1 MSIEYILDKL
11 AKLEREVEDT
21 EFFPADVKVALSFED
36 LPRKN
41 DPLTMLKE
49 IIAYGSY
56 GSSRKFHDFIIGEIT
71 SFEAH
76 LGINAWY
83 NGVSDPFNIP
93 PEKERLAELY
103 LTFEKWV
110 NLIEGRAYFKAGLE
124 YWEKIG
130 MDQKMPDITH
140 KLFERSNSILVGC
153 VEYMATRGMPPIDK
167 LDPAFFK
174 NMLFRAAGTVTVT
187 SSAIAGLSYHR
198 YLELAES
205 GSLGMGGLDPG
216 ATNESLIY
224 LRKVVSHSERVL
236 RNAKIAEKNF
246 DEPIPDI
253 PYFRQKALE
262 LISSAKKAMSGY
274 RRDATPMLDRL
285 PVR

>member
-1 MSIEYILDKL
+1 
-11 AKLEREVEDT
+11 
-21 EFFPADVKVALSFED
+21 
-36 LPRKN
+36 
-41 DPLTMLKE
+41 
-49 IIAYGSY
+49 
-56 GSSRKFHDFIIGEIT
+56 
-71 SFEAH
+71 
-76 LGINAWY
+76 
-83 NGVSDPFNIP
+83 
-93 PEKERLAELY
+93 
-103 LTFEKWV
+103 
-110 NLIEGRAYFKAGLE
+110 
-124 YWEKIG
+124 
-130 MDQKMPDITH
+130 
-140 KLFERSNSILVGC
+140 
-153 VEYMATRGMPPIDK
+153 MATRCMPPIDK